1 MKVFRKNEEREFADL
16 LTNVMGL
23 NEVKLIL
30 SFSLLTKFH
39 HNLILSFKVFTIKS
53 VKHIMVKI
61 EMAMK
66 EKAIKFYKE
75 RKLEYTRIWVM
86 NNKERN
92 ARNAKAYMDRNREAI
107 NEKAKLYQRERYKKV
122 RAR

>member
-23 NEVKLIL
+23 NEVKRIL

-92 ARNAKAYMDRNREAI
+92 TRNAKAYMDRNREAI

>member
-23 NEVKLIL
+23 NEVKRIL

>member
-1 MKVFRKNEEREFADL
+1 
-16 LTNVMGL
+16 
-23 NEVKLIL
+23 
-30 SFSLLTKFH
+30 
-39 HNLILSFKVFTIKS
+39 
-53 VKHIMVKI
+53 
-61 EMAMK
+61 MAMK

-92 ARNAKAYMDRNREAI
+92 TRNAKAYMDRNREAI